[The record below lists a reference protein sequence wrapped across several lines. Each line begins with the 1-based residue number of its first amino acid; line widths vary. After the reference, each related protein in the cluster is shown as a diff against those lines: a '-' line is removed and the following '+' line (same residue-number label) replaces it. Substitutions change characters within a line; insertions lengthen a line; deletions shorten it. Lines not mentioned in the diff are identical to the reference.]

1 MKTTLVSVAGALATF
16 AIPLF
21 AQNATPIKN
30 IDEKGRIPYT
40 ASSKCTNPNGGC
52 AAVFPNVPA
61 GRRLV
66 IEYVNADIDTGSSLL
81 LRGSSPAISL
91 NSSGGQTFTVP
102 VFGPRFGT
110 DYGVSAQVLMYINAG
125 QHATVGTNASQ
136 MNSAFITGYLVDL
149 TK

>member
-1 MKTTLVSVAGALATF
+1 MKTALVSIAGALSAFT
-16 AIPLF
+16 IPLF

-30 IDEKGRIPYT
+30 IDERGRIPYT
-40 ASSKCTNPNGGC
+40 ASAPCTIPPMGVAC
-52 AAVFPNVPA
+52 VAMFPKVPA

-66 IEYVNADIDTGSSLL
+66 IEYVNADIPSSFL
-81 LRGSSPAISL
+81 PAVSL

-102 VFGPRFGT
+102 VFGPRFPN

-125 QHATVGTNASQ
+125 QHATVGTTASQ
-136 MNSAFITGYLVDL
+136 MNSVFITGYLVDL

>member
-1 MKTTLVSVAGALATF
+1 MKTTLVSIAGALSTF

-21 AQNATPIKN
+21 AQNATPVKN

-40 ASSKCTNPNGGC
+40 ASAQCTNPDPFGGC
-52 AAVFPNVPA
+52 SAVFPNVPS
-61 GRRLV
+61 GKRLV
-66 IEYVNADIDTGSSLL
+66 IEYVNMDIIAPSV
-81 LRGSSPAISL
+81 PAAAL

-102 VFGPRFGT
+102 VFGPRFPN

-125 QHATVGTNASQ
+125 KHASVAIIGSRVI
-136 MNSAFITGYLVDL
+136 SAVITGYLVDL